1 MEAYRKYL
9 SKRKNN
15 FKDSYKDIFIKET
28 ISLTYILD
36 ALFKNDFSEII
47 EISEKNKNNDNTI
60 DNLINDCLNK
70 LNNIKYEENENEK
83 QINSFYSQIKTIISK

>member
-9 SKRKNN
+9 SDLKNN

-28 ISLTYILD
+28 INLTYIVD

-60 DNLINDCLNK
+60 DDIINECLNK
-70 LNNIKYEENENEK
+70 
-83 QINSFYSQIKTIISK
+83 